1 MADSTV
7 DYYLMGS
14 KFSDE
19 VTSSFNTTPISTP
32 SGENI
37 NKNSGPSN
45 TLFYSEYLTNAKR
58 QVAATQ
64 ELKNLLSE
72 FADSLGKD
80 D

>member
-1 MADSTV
+1 
-7 DYYLMGS
+7 MGS

-19 VTSSFNTTPISTP
+19 VTSSFNTPLATP
-32 SGENI
+32 SGENVT
-37 NKNSGPSN
+37 KNSGSSN

-64 ELKNLLSE
+64 ELRNLLSE